1 MTNTVAVKADTKPKK
16 RLQSKYHEGD
26 FGMIITAAVL
36 SLFGLVMVFSA
47 SYYTGLS
54 KFNDAFYYLKD
65 DLKWLVFG
73 WAVFAVFAFID
84 YHVWQNKVLNYIIL
98 GAGFLCLIA
107 LLVLPSSLKL
117 TVTLNGA
124 TRWINVFGLFTFMP
138 GEVIKF
144 CFILFYAAYYSEY
157 AKRTEPWV
165 QGFVIPI
172 GIGGAAFL
180 LIFAQPNLS
189 TACIVIVMV
198 VALMFIAGI
207 SWVKLVAAIGLGI
220 VGVIGLVVLKG
231 ADYMIARLDNFWDPF
246 ADSLG
251 KGYQVCQSLLAF
263 GSGGV
268 TGVGLGNSVQKALY
282 LPEAMNDFILPI
294 IGEELGF
301 IGVLLLIIVYV
312 FLLYRLVHIAM
323 LAKDRMGTLL
333 AAGVAVHLGLQ
344 VILNIAVV
352 TASFPPT
359 GVVLPLISLGGTATA
374 LIMAELGI
382 AYNVSRQS
390 RVISK

>member
-1 MTNTVAVKADTKPKK
+1 MTGITAAGNTKQKK
-16 RLQSKYHEGD
+16 RLESKYHEGD
-26 FGMIITAAVL
+26 FGMIVTTFIL

-54 KFNDAFYYLKD
+54 KYNDAFYYLKD
-65 DLKWLVFG
+65 DLKWLILG
-73 WAVFAVFAFID
+73 WAVFAVFAFVD
-84 YHVWQNKVLNYIIL
+84 YHVFQWKPLTYGLL
-98 GAGFLCLIA
+98 GVGFLFLAA
-107 LLVLPSSLKL
+107 LLILPSSLKL

-144 CFILFYAAYYSEY
+144 CFIIFYAAYYSEF
-157 AKRTEPWV
+157 AKRVDDPV
-165 QGFVIPI
+165 QGFLIPV
-172 GIGGAAFL
+172 GIAGLAFI
-180 LIFAQPNLS
+180 LIYEQPNLS
-189 TACIVIVMV
+189 TACIVIVLA
-198 VALMFIAGI
+198 VALMVIAGLKWRYIIITGVILIAGI
-207 SWVKLVAAIGLGI
+207 LALVL
-220 VGVIGLVVLKG
+220 LKG
-231 ADYMIARLDNFWDPF
+231 ADYMLARLDNFWDPF

-268 TGVGLGNSVQKALY
+268 TGLGLGNSVQKALY

-301 IGVLLLIIVYV
+301 IGVIALIIVYI
-312 FLLYRLVHIAM
+312 FLLYRLVHIAIF
-323 LAKDRMGTLL
+323 AKDRLGTML
-333 AAGVAVHLGLQ
+333 ACGVAVHMGLQ

-359 GVVLPLISLGGTATA
+359 GVVLPLISLGGTATL

-390 RVISK
+390 KVI